1 MSSVYKDQG
10 VLAEAV
16 LGVWS
21 GSTLCGLS
29 AAAGALAEKLNLP
42 RARTSPPTAGRTEL
56 PTAPATAGG
65 RWCLGCPWPAWGVAL
80 TPFSSLQLNITF
92 QKRSVDSGKNRI
104 LHRFPPK

>member
-29 AAAGALAEKLNLP
+29 AAAGALAVTVSVGEAQPPSGQDVTANSWP
-42 RARTSPPTAGRTEL
+42 DRAAHSA
-56 PTAPATAGG
+56 
-65 RWCLGCPWPAWGVAL
+65 
-80 TPFSSLQLNITF
+80 S
-92 QKRSVDSGKNRI
+92 DSGGAVVSGLPLACVGRCSDAVQFTSVKYH
-104 LHRFPPK
+104 LPKAVGGFW